1 MSSLAGWFGLTISQW
16 PHHEDATYRHY
27 ALLYCVL
34 AGGGGALLRH
44 RSLKPHFFG
53 TYLNIVANVLFWAL
67 LSGVFE
73 RQSYGLWFL
82 ALLIACG
89 ASLAWGLTRR
99 QFAFVAY
106 AAVYGYVGVSSVL
119 IRGVTDETSLLIYF
133 AITAV
138 AMLVALVQ
146 IARRFGRPE

>member
-1 MSSLAGWFGLTISQW
+1 
-16 PHHEDATYRHY
+16 
-27 ALLYCVL
+27 
-34 AGGGGALLRH
+34 
-44 RSLKPHFFG
+44 
-53 TYLNIVANVLFWAL
+53 VANVLFWAL

-73 RQSYGLWFL
+73 QQSFGLWFL

-106 AAVYGYVGVSSVL
+106 AAVYGYVGVSSILVRD
-119 IRGVTDETSLLIYF
+119 IPDETFVLGYF
-133 AITAV
+133 VITAI

-146 IARRFGRPE
+146 IARRFGRPA